1 MFSVDPFRTYLL
13 VYLLAGA
20 VSAVSVNLPRQQDPG
35 SQQTTAVP
43 TSSIDPNTGQPYT
56 TPVTSETSSA
66 GTSTSTAG
74 SPTSTIAVEPLD
86 GEHTGDGTFYTPGLG
101 ACGQNNTET
110 DPIAAVSY
118 LLFDYFPLD
127 RPLNVMLSGSTTSNP
142 NINPICG
149 KKLVAHY
156 TDPQTQQQTTSQ
168 EITIKDRCAGCD
180 IRWSVDFSPSV
191 FSTLASQTLGRINIT
206 WSFVDQ
212 IGGETLPVPNTA
224 APTAKRE
231 ISPGAADPREEGRAS
246 ETDLLDFKKRLR
258 RLR

>member
-20 VSAVSVNLPRQQDPG
+20 VSAVSVNLPRQQDP
-35 SQQTTAVP
+35 
-43 TSSIDPNTGQPYT
+43 
-56 TPVTSETSSA
+56 TSETYSS

-74 SPTSTIAVEPLD
+74 SPTSTVAVELLD

-101 ACGQNNTET
+101 ACGWNNTEA

-118 LLFDYFPLD
+118 LLFDYFP
-127 RPLNVMLSGSTTSNP
+127 GSTTSNP
-142 NINPICG
+142 NMNPICG

-168 EITIKDRCAGCD
+168 EITIVDRCAGCE

-191 FSTLASQTLGRINIT
+191 FRTLASRSLGRINIT

-212 IGGETLPVPNTA
+212 ISGETLAMPNTA
-224 APTAKRE
+224 GPAAKRE
-231 ISPGAADPREEGRAS
+231 ISRDPW
-246 ETDLLDFKKRLR
+246 R
-258 RLR
+258 R